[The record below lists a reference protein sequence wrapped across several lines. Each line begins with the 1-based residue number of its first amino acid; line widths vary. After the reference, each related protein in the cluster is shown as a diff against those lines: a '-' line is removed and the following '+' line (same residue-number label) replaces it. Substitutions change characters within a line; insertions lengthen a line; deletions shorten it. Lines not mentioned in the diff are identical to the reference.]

1 MLAITRE
8 VSHRLFD
15 CELSF
20 QDREPID
27 VARAM
32 EQHAA
37 YRAALTHLGA
47 AVTCLPALDDQPDC
61 VFVEDPMIVLDE
73 VAIVT
78 RMGAASRR
86 AESESLARAIAPHRE
101 LRHIEAPATL
111 EGGDVM
117 QIGKTLYVGLSRRT
131 NIAGIQ
137 QLARL
142 VEPFGYWV
150 TPVEVRGCLHLKSA
164 CTFLGQDPSGNDTLL
179 INRAWLDVD
188 AFCSLKFLDVHEPHA
203 ANTLRINE
211 TILMPASYPETQAL
225 LERQNFRV
233 LAVDISELIKAEA
246 GVTCMS
252 LLVR

>member
-1 MLAITRE
+1 MIAITRA
-8 VSHRLFD
+8 VSPRLAD

-20 QDREPID
+20 QDRQPID
-27 VARAM
+27 AVRAM

-37 YRAALTHLGA
+37 YRAALTELGA
-47 AVTCLPALDDQPDC
+47 DVTCLPTLDDQPDG

-78 RMGAASRR
+78 RMGAESRR
-86 AESESLARAIAPHRE
+86 AESESLAQVVARHRE
-101 LRHIEAPATL
+101 LRHIEGPATL

-142 VEPFGYWV
+142 IEPFGYWV
-150 TPVEVRGCLHLKSA
+150 TPVEVRSCLHLKSG
-164 CTFLGQDPSGNDTLL
+164 CTFLGNDTLL
-179 INRAWLDVD
+179 INRAWIDTD
-188 AFCSLKFLDVHEPHA
+188 AFCSLKFLDAPEPHA
-203 ANTLRINE
+203 ANTLRLND
-211 TILMPASYPETQAL
+211 TLLLPSSYPQTHAL
-225 LERQNFRV
+225 LEHHSFRV
-233 LAVDISELIKAEA
+233 RTVDISELIKAEA

-252 LLVR
+252 LLLR